1 MEEIFLKWGT
11 DKSTTHS
18 YLEAY
23 ESLFSKRR
31 NDELRIL
38 EIGIWAGASLLAW
51 AEYFTNEN
59 TEIIGIDVSPQ
70 PFIAEVSKNPK
81 IKTIIGDATNVQ
93 DIELIGGT
101 FDFIIDDGSHR
112 LGDQLRAF
120 KILKNRLRD
129 GGDAPAAAGYAGQFF
144 REDRAG
150 LRAGA
155 RADRR
160 FRNPAGICGAIGAA
174 AGVAADVCP
183 GG

>member
-129 GGDAPAAAGYAGQFF
+129 GGVYIIEDIQSVDDAKFIIDFANDNGFKVQFF
-144 REDRAG
+144 DTREVKGRCDD
-150 LRAGA
+150 LM
-155 RADRR
+155 
-160 FRNPAGICGAIGAA
+160 
-174 AGVAADVCP
+174 VCIMK
-183 GG
+183 